1 MRPLAALAALILVH
15 ALPSRAQSYG
25 QNKVQYNQFQW
36 SYYRTPHF
44 DIYFPQGADLIAQF
58 AARHVEEMYR
68 SVSKTVGHKL
78 SARVPM
84 ILHNSHAE
92 FEQTNVIR
100 LPLHE
105 GIGGFTEIF
114 KNRIVLP
121 FEGNYVDF
129 HHVLQHE
136 MVHAVMF
143 DMVFGDNAASMVS
156 RQVAQFPL
164 WVSEGLAEYA
174 SLGWDLGSE
183 FFMVDAT
190 TFGYVAPPT
199 ADFGGFL
206 AYKGGQ
212 LFFHFVETTYGKGTV
227 TRLIQT
233 LNDVHD
239 LPVAFKKV
247 TKTSLEEAGEIWL
260 RELRFIYWPELGQ
273 RKYGKSVARQL
284 TDHGRDQSFYNLQ
297 PAISP
302 NGEEIAFF
310 SDRESWEG
318 IFILNIKS
326 EKVTRSVIQG
336 GKGEKHES
344 FHSFKSG
351 IAWSPD
357 GKRLA
362 ITSKSQGKDVI
373 HIVDAKKG
381 GVKDEIRPD
390 VQAILSP
397 SWSRDGRYIAFSGM
411 KDGFAD
417 IYVWDLK
424 KESLRRLTRDIA
436 HDDKPVFSPSGKW
449 IAFETDRPAPRVPVT
464 GKDPLSGYSSLLK
477 FKDIYRIQPDGD
489 SLTLLA
495 GGPFDEK
502 MPSYGPVDSTLIF
515 VSNRSGID
523 NMYLR
528 SGSDRRDG
536 DSAGAPK
543 VRPISNLLT
552 GCFTPSWSWDGKLLA
567 FSLFEQGG
575 WDIFVMKDPVG
586 KAMDQE
592 IPKTRFIRT
601 LEDSTL
607 KFFRPLNWATL
618 SSFNADSAR
627 ADSLSKADSLRKMA
641 KRDSAKKAN
650 QAKGEAIGKAIA
662 RDSAELM
669 AKVRA
674 QAEKDR
680 IAKGLPPRPADS
692 ARVDADTLGR
702 SAIRSQDSSAR
713 DPGARDTAKVA
724 SAPMDTAGG
733 AKADSAKAAA
743 AADNE
748 AAKVAANKAKTDSA
762 KADSVKSAPEEAY
775 ADVRGPKSKRRKKKK
790 ETPSPFLKDS
800 TEWLDQDGN
809 FLKKKY
815 TPQWSLDNANAAL
828 GIDTYYGYGGLAYV
842 TLSDLMGDQEVS
854 FALNINGSWEN
865 TNGAVQYDYLAKKMD
880 FSGMLYHQAQQ
891 SRNVR
896 FEGGIWRTD
905 SVYLDRQY
913 GFGGSM
919 SYPMSVYTRV
929 EFETRTLFST
939 RTLQMNKGGK
949 LVNDESYDPKVINA
963 VFPTLRWV
971 HDNSLWGFVGP
982 INGQRFQAGLTAVPP
997 VLQDRFSYLLF
1008 DTDLRK
1014 YWDFYKKYTLALRV
1028 AAGFS
1033 EALGGY
1039 GNPHQ
1044 FWVGGEDF
1052 TFNAYANQVNI
1063 PQELEEFYFSQFDF
1077 PLRGFDYYEFKGNR
1091 KFVTNLEFRYPF
1103 IREFSV
1109 VWPIPLSLRYVMGN
1123 VFADYG
1129 GAWSRGNAFDEMG
1142 LGLGWGMRMNLG
1154 IFVLKYTRAW
1164 AIEGVG
1170 SHKNPQRDY
1179 WSLGAEF

>member
-1 MRPLAALAALILVH
+1 MRGNPMQMIPQPRLIRPFRAFASLCALLLLAVPPAG
-15 ALPSRAQSYG
+15 AQYFG

-58 AARHVEEMYR
+58 AARHVEDMYK

-78 SARVPM
+78 GARVPM

-92 FEQTNVIR
+92 FVQTNVIR

-121 FEGNYVDF
+121 FEGSYTDF

-143 DMVFGDNAASMVS
+143 DMMFGDNAASMVS

-174 SLGWDLGSE
+174 TLGWDLGSE

-199 ADFGGFL
+199 SDFGGFL

-212 LFFHFVETTYGKGTV
+212 LFLHFVETTYGKGTV
-227 TRLIQT
+227 TRFIQT
-233 LNDVHD
+233 LNEVHD
-239 LPVAFKKV
+239 FHAAFKKV

-260 RELRFIYWPELGQ
+260 RELRFVYWPELGQ
-273 RKYGKSVARQL
+273 RKYGKSVARKL
-284 TDHGRDQSFYNLQ
+284 TDHGKDQSFFNLQ
-297 PAISP
+297 PSISP

-310 SDRESWEG
+310 SDRESWEA

-357 GKRLA
+357 SKRLA

-373 HIVDAKKG
+373 HIIDAKKG
-381 GVKDEIRPD
+381 GVKAEIAPE

-397 SWSRDGRYIAFSGM
+397 AWSRDGRYLAFSGI
-411 KDGFAD
+411 KDGFTD

-424 KESLRRLTRDIA
+424 ASKLKRLTHDIA
-436 HDDKPVFSPSGKW
+436 HDDKPSFSPSGKW
-449 IAFETDRPAPRVPVT
+449 IAFESDRPAPEVPASKT
-464 GKDPLSGYSSLLK
+464 DPLSGYSSLLK
-477 FKDIYRIQPDGD
+477 FKDIYRISPEGEG
-489 SLTLLA
+489 LA
-495 GGPFDEK
+495 LVSGGPFDEK
-502 MPSYGPVDSTLIF
+502 MPSYGPRDSTLIF

-523 NMYLR
+523 NLYLR
-528 SGSDRRDG
+528 S
-536 DSAGAPK
+536 DSAGISRE
-543 VRPISNLLT
+543 RPISNLLT

-575 WDIFVMKDPVG
+575 WDIFLMKEPAQ
-586 KAMDQE
+586 KAME
-592 IPKTRFIRT
+592 TELPKTRFIRT

-618 SSFNADSAR
+618 SSYNADSAR
-627 ADSLSKADSLRKMA
+627 TDSLAKADSLRKSA
-641 KRDSAKKAN
+641 KRDSAKKVN
-650 QAKGEAIGKAIA
+650 QAKGEAIGRVIA
-662 RDSAELM
+662 KDSTELM

-674 QAEKDR
+674 EADKER
-680 IAKGLPPRPADS
+680 AAKGFPTLAQDS
-692 ARVDADTLGR
+692 ARR
-702 SAIRSQDSSAR
+702 
-713 DPGARDTAKVA
+713 
-724 SAPMDTAGG
+724 
-733 AKADSAKAAA
+733 
-743 AADNE
+743 
-748 AAKVAANKAKTDSA
+748 
-762 KADSVKSAPEEAY
+762 ADSVKAVVAAAPKNSTLGPALAKSDSGGAAAPVIKVKEPAEERLALSDDEEA
-775 ADVRGPKSKRRKKKK
+775 PSKSKRRKKKQKK

-800 TEWLDQDGN
+800 AQWLDSDGN

-815 TPQWSLDNANAAL
+815 KPVWSLDNANAAL

-880 FSGMLYHQAQQ
+880 YSLSVYHQAQQ

-896 FEGGIWRTD
+896 FDGGIWTAD

-913 GFGGSM
+913 GLGGTM
-919 SYPMSVYTRV
+919 SYPMSVYTRF
-929 EFETRTLFST
+929 EFETRTLFSS
-939 RTLQMNKGGK
+939 RKRQIPSGGK
-949 LVNDESYDPKVINA
+949 LVDDETYDPKVINA
-963 VFPTLRWV
+963 LFPTFRWV

-982 INGQRFQAGLTAVPP
+982 VNGRRFQAGITAVPP
-997 VLQDRFSYLLF
+997 VLQDRFSYVLV
-1008 DTDLRK
+1008 DADMRK
-1014 YWDFYKKYTLALRV
+1014 YWEFYKKYTLAVRMS
-1028 AAGFS
+1028 AGFS
-1033 EALGGY
+1033 EALSDDY
-1039 GNPHQ
+1039 RNPHQ

-1052 TFNAYANQVNI
+1052 TFNAYANQDNI
-1063 PQELEEFYFSQFDF
+1063 PKNLEEFYFSQFDF

-1091 KFVTNLEFRYPF
+1091 KFVTNVEFRYPF
-1103 IREFSV
+1103 IREFTV

-1154 IFVLKYTRAW
+1154 IFVLKYTRSW
-1164 AIEGVG
+1164 AIDGVG
-1170 SHKNPQRDY
+1170 THKNPQRDY

>member
-1 MRPLAALAALILVH
+1 MHGSIRILGASLALILAM
-15 ALPSRAQSYG
+15 ALPGRAQWFG

-44 DIYFPQGADLIAQF
+44 DIYFPQGADLIAKF
-58 AARHVEEMYR
+58 AAKHVEDMYKV
-68 SVSKTVGHKL
+68 VSKTVGHKL
-78 SARVPM
+78 SARVPI

-121 FEGNYVDF
+121 FEGSYTDF
-129 HHVLQHE
+129 HHVVQHE

-143 DMVFGDNAASMVS
+143 DMMFGDNAASMVS

-199 ADFGGFL
+199 SDFGGFL

-212 LFFHFVETTYGKGTV
+212 LFFHFVESLYGKGTV

-233 LNDVHD
+233 LNEVHD
-239 LPVAFKKV
+239 LNLAFKKV

-284 TDHGRDQSFYNLQ
+284 TDHGRDQSFFNLQ
-297 PAISP
+297 PSISP

-310 SDRESWEG
+310 SDRESWEA

-344 FHSFKSG
+344 FHSFKSA

-357 GKRLA
+357 SKRIA
-362 ITSKSQGKDVI
+362 IASKSKGKDVI
-373 HIVDAKKG
+373 HIIDAKKG
-381 GVKDEIRPD
+381 GIKDEIRPD

-397 SWSRDGRYIAFSGM
+397 SWSRDGRYLTFSGM
-411 KDGFAD
+411 KDGYTD

-424 KESLRRLTRDIA
+424 KGELRRLTSDIA

-449 IAFETDRPAPRVPVT
+449 IAFESDRPASVVPVVGT
-464 GKDPLSGYSSLLK
+464 DPLSGYSSLLK
-477 FKDIYRIQPDGD
+477 FKDIYRIGIGGD
-489 SLTLLA
+489 SLGLVS
-495 GGPFDEK
+495 GGAYDEK
-502 MPSYGPVDSTLIF
+502 MPSYGPFDSMLVF

-528 SGSDRRDG
+528 I
-536 DSAGAPK
+536 DSAGAARE
-543 VRPISNLLT
+543 RPISNLLT

-575 WDIFVMKDPVG
+575 WDIFVMKDPVS
-586 KAMDQE
+586 KAMDSE
-592 IPKTRFIRT
+592 LPKTRFIRS
-601 LEDSTL
+601 LEDTTL
-607 KFFRPLNWATL
+607 AFFRPLNWATL
-618 SSFNADSAR
+618 SSYNADSAR
-627 ADSLSKADSLRKMA
+627 TDSLAKADSLRKSA
-641 KRDSAKKAN
+641 KRDSLNKVKK
-650 QAKGEAIGKAIA
+650 AKGEAIGKAIA
-662 RDSAELM
+662 RDSTELM
-669 AKVRA
+669 ARVRA
-674 QAEKDR
+674 QAAKER
-680 IAKGLPPRPADS
+680 AEKGLPPLPADS
-692 ARVDADTLGR
+692 TRPAASAQAPDSAPGKDTAGIKTAPDGVAAGSPPAQAD
-702 SAIRSQDSSAR
+702 SAAKRDSAAAAKAAEAKAGKSK
-713 DPGARDTAKVA
+713 DDTAKTAALADARGA
-724 SAPMDTAGG
+724 S
-733 AKADSAKAAA
+733 
-743 AADNE
+743 
-748 AAKVAANKAKTDSA
+748 
-762 KADSVKSAPEEAY
+762 KS
-775 ADVRGPKSKRRKKKK
+775 GKRKKRGA
-790 ETPSPFLKDS
+790 PSPFLKDS
-800 TEWLDQDGN
+800 SEYLDEDGN
-809 FLKKKY
+809 YVKKTY
-815 TPQWSLDNANAAL
+815 SPVWSLDNANAAL

-880 FSGMLYHQAQQ
+880 FSGSAYHQANQ
-891 SRNVR
+891 SSSTR
-896 FEGGIWRTD
+896 FEGGVLRTD
-905 SVYLDRQY
+905 TVYLDRQY
-913 GFGGSM
+913 GFGGSL
-919 SYPMSVYTRV
+919 SYPLSVYTRM
-929 EFETRTLFST
+929 EFETRTLFSSRT
-939 RTLQMNKGGK
+939 RQMNKGGK
-949 LVNDESYDPKVINA
+949 LVEDGSFDPVTINA
-963 VFPTLRWV
+963 LFPTLRWV

-982 INGQRFQAGLTAVPP
+982 VNGQRFQANLSMIPP
-997 VLQDRFSYLLF
+997 ALQERFSYLLI

-1014 YWDFYKKYTLALRV
+1014 YWEFYKKYTLALRV
-1028 AAGFS
+1028 SAGFS

-1039 GNPHQ
+1039 RNPHQ

-1052 TFNAYANQVNI
+1052 TFNAYANPDNI
-1063 PQELEEFYFSQFDF
+1063 PQKLEEFYFSQFDF
-1077 PLRGFDYYEFKGNR
+1077 PLRGFDYYEFKGDR
-1091 KFVTNLEFRYPF
+1091 KFVANVEFRYPF
-1103 IREFSV
+1103 IKEFTV
-1109 VWPIPLSLRYVMGN
+1109 VWPIPISLRYVMGN
-1123 VFADYG
+1123 IFADYG
-1129 GAWSRGNAFDEMG
+1129 GAWSHGNAFDEMG

-1154 IFVLKYTRAW
+1154 IFVLKYTRSW